1 MHMRVRFLDEDGDEY
16 VIELADVE
24 EFLST
29 LRNSRS
35 IAFKHSWY
43 HVGDIIQV
51 EQEIIVSLIDK
62 AVMGR

>member
-16 VIELADVE
+16 VIELTDVE
-24 EFLST
+24 ELLST

-43 HVGDIIQV
+43 HIGDIMQE
-51 EQEIIVSLIDK
+51 EQEVVISLIDK